1 MATIIK
7 TLAELKTRRGTANA
21 TIDLIG
27 RNNATDGLAGGW
39 YWDDTATDAP
49 DDNQIV
55 QVTGVAT
62 GRWKR
67 LNGLAPAGLT
77 PRGAWVANTA
87 YAANDIVTNGGNTY
101 RRLSAGTS
109 GASFDPAMWEVLAA
123 KGDTGEITKAALDSA
138 ISGVFSPP
146 TVDGYLY
153 RAKNNNL
160 NLVQPCF
167 AFDLS
172 AIAWSS
178 GASFTFSCKIV
189 SKSGN
194 IVSTP
199 QIRTFWNSVTTI
211 NDITGPSLNISK
223 STTLPANQTISYTVI
238 GTTNFA
244 KTSYVHVFLDVM
256 LSDGTLASELLIYDA
271 AFTIAGGTGVK
282 LPGSDIYRANGTDTI
297 TAVTALTEA
306 AATKTYVDQKK
317 VEALAYTDAVVG
329 PLKSTPVVANRY
341 IGVANTVNPTLMQP
355 IVVFDTNGID
365 WAVND
370 TVAFT
375 CKLISRSGNITNIA
389 TTRVFINDVSALD
402 STSGSSG
409 NMGSASAS
417 PVTGTAL
424 VYTATRA
431 AAVKARY
438 IHVYIDVTLTAPT
451 TPTTFDIY
459 DATLT
464 VKGVPTVRVT
474 GSALYMANANDTV
487 TSFSY
492 FDDQLANVGYVNT
505 QRDAAKAYADS
516 LTTNKLKGKKWNA
529 LGDSITYGHGV
540 GVNGTYRAI
549 LATRWGMTARNY
561 GISGTCLAGTS
572 NSFGASMATRYGDMD
587 ADADYITVFGGT
599 NDWSAAIAIGTNA
612 DTVVDTFKGALNVLC
627 KGLIEKYPTKKIGF
641 ITPLNHRTATNSGG
655 LSVLNYVDATIEI
668 CALWAIPVLDLYRR
682 GGILPINATQR
693 GSVMYD
699 SNNDGIGDDV
709 QHPGAVGHAILADR
723 IEAFLLTL

>member
-1 MATIIK
+1 MAALFNNPNGYGLEREIQETMRESDILGQDG
-7 TLAELKTRRGTANA
+7 TQYRFTAEDRAKLNTVVSNSLTWRGVWTAHTVYAVN
-21 TIDLIG
+21 
-27 RNNATDGLAGGW
+27 
-39 YWDDTATDAP
+39 DT
-49 DDNQIV
+49 
-55 QVTGVAT
+55 
-62 GRWKR
+62 
-67 LNGLAPAGLT
+67 
-77 PRGAWVANTA
+77 
-87 YAANDIVTNGGNTY
+87 VTNNGNTY
-101 RRLSAGTS
+101 RRLVAGTS
-109 GASFDPAMWEVLAA
+109 GASFDPAMWELLAA
-123 KGDTGEITKAALDSA
+123 KGDTGEITKATLDSA

-146 TVDGYLY
+146 AIDGYLY

-199 QIRTFWNSVTTI
+199 QIRTFWNGVSTI

-223 STTLPANQTISYTVI
+223 STTLPANQTISYAVS
-238 GTTNFA
+238 GTSNFS
-244 KTSYVHVFLDVM
+244 KTSYVHVFLDVS
-256 LSDGTLASELLIYDA
+256 LTDGTVSSDLLIYDV
-271 AFTIAGGTGVK
+271 AFTVSGMPGPK
-282 LPGSDIYRANGTDTI
+282 LPGSDLYRANGTDTI
-297 TAVTALTEA
+297 TAVTTLTEA

-329 PLKSTPVVANRY
+329 PLKSNPVVGSRY
-341 IGVANTVNPTLMQP
+341 TGVANTVNPTLMQP
-355 IVVFDTNGID
+355 IIVFDTQGIN

-370 TVAFT
+370 AIAFT

-389 TTRVFINDVSALD
+389 TTRVFVNDVAALD
-402 STSGSSG
+402 STGGSSG

-417 PVTGTAL
+417 PGTDTAL

-459 DATLT
+459 DAALT
-464 VKGVPTVRVT
+464 VKGISTVRVA

-492 FDDQLANVGYVNT
+492 FDNQLANVGYVNT
-505 QRDAAKAYADS
+505 QRDAAKTYADS
-516 LTTNKLKGKKWNA
+516 LISSKLKGKKWNA

-549 LATRWGMTARNY
+549 LAQRWGMTARNY

-572 NSFGASMATRYGDMD
+572 NSFGASMATRYNDMD
-587 ADADYITVFGGT
+587 NDADYITVFGGT
-599 NDWSAAIAIGTNA
+599 NDWSAAIPIGVNT
-612 DTVVDTFKGALNVLC
+612 DTPVDTFKGALNVLC

-641 ITPLNHRTATNSGG
+641 ISPLNHRTTNNSGG

-668 CALWAIPVLDLYRR
+668 CGLWAIPVLDLYRR
-682 GGILPINATQR
+682 GGVLPINSVQR
-693 GSVMYD
+693 GTVMFD

-709 QHPGAVGHAILADR
+709 QHPGPVGHGMLADR
-723 IEAFLLTL
+723 IEAFMLML